1 MINKLTIEY
10 YSVEYWQENWE
21 ELMNRVEDGE
31 PIGVEN
37 VSGERAV
44 MLPAD
49 SEYVKMYV
57 DYNNEAS

>member
-31 PIGVEN
+31 SIGVEN
-37 VSGERAV
+37 DEGHRAV
-44 MLPAD
+44 MTPAD
-49 SEYVKMYV
+49 EEILEMYV
-57 DYNNEAS
+57 ILNDEAS

>member
-31 PIGVEN
+31 SIGVEN
-37 VSGERAV
+37 DAGEKAV

-57 DYNNEAS
+57 DCNNEAS

>member
-31 PIGVEN
+31 SIGVEN
-37 VSGERAV
+37 DAGEKAV

-57 DYNNEAS
+57 VFNNEGS